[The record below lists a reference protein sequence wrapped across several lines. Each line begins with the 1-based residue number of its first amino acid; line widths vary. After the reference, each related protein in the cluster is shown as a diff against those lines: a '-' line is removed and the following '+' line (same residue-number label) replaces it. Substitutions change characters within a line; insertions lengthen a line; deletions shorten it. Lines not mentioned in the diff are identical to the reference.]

1 MLPWKAAQESGI
13 APTRVRTFPYKGAMW
28 RALALCAVI
37 LGLYWVDHTYY
48 AGFHVREASMML
60 REIMGSYR

>member
-1 MLPWKAAQESGI
+1 
-13 APTRVRTFPYKGAMW
+13 MW